1 MEMCCLFF
9 FFSSSYEVVKY
20 SKRYN
25 TCSLPNVKYRQVTST
40 GLASITMFLLTL
52 GYSNSADMVVVK
64 DY

>member
-1 MEMCCLFF
+1 MEMCCP

-25 TCSLPNVKYRQVTST
+25 TCSLPNVKYRQV
-40 GLASITMFLLTL
+40 ITYRFSKYYNVLLTL
-52 GYSNSADMVVVK
+52 GYSNIAAMEVLK